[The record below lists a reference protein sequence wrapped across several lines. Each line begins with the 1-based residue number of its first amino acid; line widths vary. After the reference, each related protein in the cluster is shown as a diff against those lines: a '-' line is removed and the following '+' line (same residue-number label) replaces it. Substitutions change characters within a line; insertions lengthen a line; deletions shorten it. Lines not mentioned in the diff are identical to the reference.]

1 MIVDNGD
8 MYIPVNNE
16 GFPVGVLFVERGFD
30 ILKLK
35 GMTITDALVYLN
47 KNNVDMLYRGG
58 VKGTLKFKEIKN
70 MKKMI
75 MVLMIAFTMMTGLF
89 ADVKLVPEDA
99 FNDYIVSA
107 FEDVPFIQPQIA
119 YVADTW
125 EDVYEKTGVG
135 KYGWM
140 CINSGYCDNTDQYF
154 LIIRVKDNGDLRW
167 MCIEYPGDGSSV
179 CYASLM

>member
-1 MIVDNGD
+1 MV
-8 MYIPVNNE
+8 VFQ
-16 GFPVGVLFVERGFD
+16 GFGRRKIE
-30 ILKLK
+30 
-35 GMTITDALVYLN
+35 
-47 KNNVDMLYRGG
+47 
-58 VKGTLKFKEIKN
+58 EIKN

-89 ADVKLVPEDA
+89 ADVTLLPEDA
-99 FNDYIVSA
+99 FNDYIIPA
-107 FEDVPFIQPQIA
+107 FEDVPSIQPQIA

-140 CINSGYCDNTDQYF
+140 CINSMYCDVKCQYF
-154 LIIRVKDNGDLRW
+154 LLIKCRVKDNGDLGW

-179 CYASLM
+179 CYAADAD